1 MKCLITSA
9 TRTRGLLR
17 MKHTSSIFFN
27 IKNFQGQKMKKAKIL
42 AERVSVDKTRAGD
55 QRLTLTPNC
64 INTISST
71 TS

>member
-1 MKCLITSA
+1 
-9 TRTRGLLR
+9 
-17 MKHTSSIFFN
+17 
-27 IKNFQGQKMKKAKIL
+27 MKKAKIL

-71 TS
+71 TSWERESGEFYLVVCWMGGVPLYLY